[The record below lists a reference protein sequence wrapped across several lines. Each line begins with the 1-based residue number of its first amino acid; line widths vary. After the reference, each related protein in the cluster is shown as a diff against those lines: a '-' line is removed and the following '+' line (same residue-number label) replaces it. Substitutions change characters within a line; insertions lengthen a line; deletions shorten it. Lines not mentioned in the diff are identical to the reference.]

1 MHKQPSLYDAYGMTI
16 VESAAFRVP
25 SIVNSG
31 GKVGAAS
38 LLGEG
43 KGCIAIDLE
52 TIVELTDDQEAQ
64 KAECAQTLIDQFHS
78 SRASD
83 NDRIAKEAQS
93 KALGWDE
100 MACCQGLIDIL
111 DDGLARASDE
121 YMNIY

>member
-31 GKVGAAS
+31 GKVGSAS

-52 TIVELTDDQEAQ
+52 TIMDLTDDREAQ
-64 KAECAQTLIDQFHS
+64 KAEYVQTLIDQFDS
-78 SRASD
+78 SRAKEIG
-83 NDRIAKEAQS
+83 RVAKEAQS

-111 DDGLARASDE
+111 DDGLVRA
-121 YMNIY
+121 